1 MKQLA
6 LVFIAFIT
14 FSCTQAQ
21 KKEFS
26 KEALSEKLLA
36 SNEKQVAFEKILK
49 KYKGKTLVIEV
60 WASWCGD
67 CVKAM
72 PKVKEL
78 QANNPDVSYLFIS
91 ADKTADK
98 WKAGIEKHE
107 LKGDHYMM
115 NDGMKGLFGKAI
127 DLDWIPRYI
136 IVDKTGKIVLYR
148 AIETDF
154 DKINEALKSLKQA

>member
-1 MKQLA
+1 MKQIA
-6 LVFIAFIT
+6 LIVIAFIT
-14 FSCTQAQ
+14 FSCSQAQ
-21 KKEFS
+21 KTSFS
-26 KEALSEKLLA
+26 KEALSEKLLGTDN
-36 SNEKQVAFEKILK
+36 SQTTFKNILK

-72 PKVKEL
+72 QKLKEL

-91 ADKTADK
+91 ADKTTDK

-107 LKGDHYMM
+107 LNKGDHYMM

-136 IVDKTGKIVLYR
+136 VVDKTGKIVLYR

-154 DKINEALKSLKQA
+154 AKIDETLKGLK

>member
-1 MKQLA
+1 MKKI
-6 LVFIAFIT
+6 LVFLFVAIT
-14 FSCTQAQ
+14 FSCSQAQ
-21 KKEFS
+21 KTDFS
-26 KEALSEKLLA
+26 KKALSEKL
-36 SNEKQVAFEKILK
+36 VATDGSKVVFNDILK

-72 PKVKEL
+72 PKIKEL

-91 ADKTADK
+91 MDRTVEN
-98 WKAGIEKHE
+98 WKIGIEKHE
-107 LKGDHYMM
+107 LKGDHFMAK
-115 NDGMKGLFGKAI
+115 DQMKGAFGKAI

-136 IVDKTGKIVLYR
+136 IIDKTGKIVLYR

-154 DKINEALKSLKQA
+154 EKINSVIKEINK